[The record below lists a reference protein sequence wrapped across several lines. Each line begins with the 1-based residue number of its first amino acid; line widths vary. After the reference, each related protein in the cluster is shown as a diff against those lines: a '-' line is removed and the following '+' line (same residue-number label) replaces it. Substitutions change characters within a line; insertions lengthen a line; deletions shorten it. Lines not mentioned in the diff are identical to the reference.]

1 MARRNT
7 RKQAADGALRL
18 VGYCRVSTDEQA
30 REGVSLEAQADRL
43 RAYATAHG
51 HELVGVEVDAG
62 VSGKVAPTD
71 RPGLAAALA
80 TVRAGEADGIVAL
93 KLDRLSR
100 DTRATLDLVEDCDR
114 NGWRLI
120 SVSEHLDTG
129 SAAGRLVVTVLA
141 ALSQMER
148 EQIGERTT
156 FALEAIAREG
166 RGRSRFVPFGY
177 RTADGAVEN
186 AAGDRRELVPHAVE
200 QSALARIIELRD
212 AGMGARRIAGALPGS
227 NPRSGQPW
235 TSNSVASILRR
246 LERWEAANVD
256 PLAA

>member
-1 MARRNT
+1 MARRIT
-7 RKQAADGALRL
+7 RKKADDASLRL
-18 VGYCRVSTDEQA
+18 VGYCRVSTVEQA
-30 REGVSLEAQADRL
+30 REGVSLSAQAERL

-51 HELVGVEVDAG
+51 FALVSVETDAG
-62 VSGKVAPTD
+62 ISGKVAAED
-71 RPGLAAALA
+71 RPGMSAALDL
-80 TVRAGEADGIVAL
+80 VRAGKADGIVAL

-148 EQIGERTT
+148 EQIAERTT
-156 FALEAIAREG
+156 FAMEAIARD
-166 RGRSRFVPFGY
+166 GRSRSRFTPYGW
-177 RTADGAVEN
+177 RTADGGTEN
-186 AAGDRRELVPHAVE
+186 QAGDRRELIPHAAE
-200 QSALARIIELRD
+200 QTAVGRIIELRD
-212 AGMGARRIAGALPGS
+212 AGAGARRIATALEGP
-227 NPRSGQPW
+227 NPRNGNAW
-235 TSNSVASILRR
+235 TANSVAAILRR
-246 LERWEAANVD
+246 LDRWEVAGVE